1 MRGQT
6 LPSFQ
11 RSVGD
16 SVLPRIS
23 TSEEAV
29 RNRKEARVIDAH
41 VGQRIRGRRTEL
53 GMSQTQVADAL
64 GVTFQQVQKYERGAN
79 RVGASRLYDLS
90 NILDRPVEYFFE
102 GLTPTP
108 KSEAEGTN
116 LRSPETVELV
126 NAYYKVDNPHV
137 RRQILS
143 TIRSISFGE

>member
-1 MRGQT
+1 M
-6 LPSFQ
+6 
-11 RSVGD
+11 
-16 SVLPRIS
+16 
-23 TSEEAV
+23 
-29 RNRKEARVIDAH
+29 IDAH